1 MKRVRGAPRI
11 TFFSRWVAGGLSI
24 HIVECSMC
32 VFDVT
37 DYCGIYADKECMLSD
52 LVKQHA
58 LKAHGGVPRLVEAV
72 R

>member
-1 MKRVRGAPRI
+1 
-11 TFFSRWVAGGLSI
+11 
-24 HIVECSMC
+24 MC